1 MSLSF
6 TRPEYLLLLPVAGA
20 LLWLSARVSY
30 ADLRGARR
38 GIAWAARLLLVLA
51 LILALAGTQLVRQS
65 KGTAVVFAVDA
76 SHSVPPTETDRAL
89 EFVRRALKYRKAEDH
104 AALVIFGREARVE
117 SEGEKEVDRVTKEL
131 EGKNAL
137 LEHKL
142 DSMEGGDILL
152 FTLVRDQYLDS
163 GDVSGRLAEDLGVYG
178 DRL

>member
-1 MSLSF
+1 MSSIRNMRLIS
-6 TRPEYLLLLPVAGA
+6 
-20 LLWLSARVSY
+20 VS
-30 ADLRGARR
+30 
-38 GIAWAARLLLVLA
+38 
-51 LILALAGTQLVRQS
+51 
-65 KGTAVVFAVDA
+65 
-76 SHSVPPTETDRAL
+76 TDR
-89 EFVRRALKYRKAEDH
+89 
-104 AALVIFGREARVE
+104 ARVE